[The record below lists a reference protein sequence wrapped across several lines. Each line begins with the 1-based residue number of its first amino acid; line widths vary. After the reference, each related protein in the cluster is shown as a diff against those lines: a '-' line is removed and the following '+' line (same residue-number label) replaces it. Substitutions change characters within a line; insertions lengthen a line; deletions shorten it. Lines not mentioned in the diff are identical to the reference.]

1 VISDENKTKNY
12 HFCSSLT
19 ICSALDLGDCFDNVS
34 ELEHVSGL
42 VLAAVY
48 LQAACLFRQ
57 LSNHLDRSFL
67 YLFYVL
73 PDYQQTQAQP
83 VTQV

>member
-1 VISDENKTKNY
+1 MIKIKLKIIFFFIINN
-12 HFCSSLT
+12 FW
-19 ICSALDLGDCFDNVS
+19 SALDLGYCFDNVS

-48 LQAACLFRQ
+48 LEAACLFRQ

-73 PDYQQTQAQP
+73 ADYQQTQTQP